1 MKHIFVHTLR
11 SVVLIGVSA
20 LTMLS
25 ACAGSDS
32 SRSGDSTVITKAV
45 TPSTQPTWFAEIA
58 PVYGDRFVQ
67 GDRVAIG
74 YTLSQDCTVDS
85 VILAV
90 NNRRIGPIASS
101 GFTYNLGPT
110 YPVGRTVY
118 RLTAYSGNQSQS
130 RAGEFL
136 VLAAKP
142 PVIYG
147 HKVKKSYPHDRQ
159 AYTQGLLFHDG
170 KLYEST
176 GLEGQSSLREVDLAT
191 GRVLRSRS
199 LPDNYFGEGLEL
211 LDGKLYQL
219 TWQNN
224 KALVYDAKSF
234 DLLQEF
240 DYGGEG
246 WGLATDGEVLY
257 MSDGSEKIRVL
268 DPETFRTIRTIEVY
282 TDQNKIMYV
291 NEMEWIRGELW
302 ANVYTSDN
310 VIRIDPQSG
319 AVLGVVDLS
328 GLLSAADRDATT
340 DVLNGIAYDKAT
352 GRIFVTGKNWNKL
365 FEIEVLRH

>member
-1 MKHIFVHTLR
+1 M
-11 SVVLIGVSA
+11 
-20 LTMLS
+20 TMLS
-25 ACAGSDS
+25 ACAGNDS
-32 SRSGDSTVITKAV
+32 SRTGDAAV
-45 TPSTQPTWFAEIA
+45 NSNQTSSSPNPTLFEEIS

-67 GDRVAIG
+67 GDRVPIR
-74 YTLSQDCTVDS
+74 YTLCQGVAADS
-85 VILAV
+85 VILTVA
-90 NNRRIGPIASS
+90 NRRIGPVAAE
-101 GFTYNLGPT
+101 GFTYNLGPA
-110 YPVGRTVY
+110 YPVGRVVY
-118 RLTAYSGNQSQS
+118 RLTAYSGAQSQS
-130 RAGEFL
+130 RTGEFL
-136 VLAAKP
+136 VLAAKAP
-142 PVIYG
+142 AIYG
-147 HKVKKSYPHDRQ
+147 HSVKKSYPHDRQ

-176 GLEGQSSLREVDLAT
+176 GLEGQSMLREVDLAT
-191 GRVLRSRS
+191 GRVLRSRP

-211 LDGKLYQL
+211 LNGKLYQL

-282 TDQNKIMYV
+282 TDQNKVMYI

-302 ANVYTSDN
+302 ANVYMSDN

-319 AVLGVVDLS
+319 AVLGVIDLS
-328 GLLSAADRDATT
+328 GLLSASDRDETT

-365 FEIEVLRH
+365 FEIAIVRH

>member
-110 YPVGRTVY
+110 YQWDERC
-118 RLTAYSGNQSQS
+118 
-130 RAGEFL
+130 
-136 VLAAKP
+136 
-142 PVIYG
+142 
-147 HKVKKSYPHDRQ
+147 
-159 AYTQGLLFHDG
+159 
-170 KLYEST
+170 
-176 GLEGQSSLREVDLAT
+176 
-191 GRVLRSRS
+191 
-199 LPDNYFGEGLEL
+199 
-211 LDGKLYQL
+211 
-219 TWQNN
+219 
-224 KALVYDAKSF
+224 
-234 DLLQEF
+234 
-240 DYGGEG
+240 
-246 WGLATDGEVLY
+246 
-257 MSDGSEKIRVL
+257 
-268 DPETFRTIRTIEVY
+268 
-282 TDQNKIMYV
+282 
-291 NEMEWIRGELW
+291 
-302 ANVYTSDN
+302 
-310 VIRIDPQSG
+310 ID
-319 AVLGVVDLS
+319 
-328 GLLSAADRDATT
+328 
-340 DVLNGIAYDKAT
+340 
-352 GRIFVTGKNWNKL
+352 
-365 FEIEVLRH
+365 